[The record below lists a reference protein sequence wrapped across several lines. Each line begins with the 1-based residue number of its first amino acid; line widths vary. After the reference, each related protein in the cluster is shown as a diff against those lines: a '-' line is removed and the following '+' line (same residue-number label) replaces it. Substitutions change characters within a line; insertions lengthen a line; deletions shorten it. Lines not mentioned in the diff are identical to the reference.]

1 MLEKNKVALENVN
14 IIYIDDEFVEE
25 IAKTIKNDLISM
37 CWGEENKDMFNY
49 EQTVT
54 SFLER
59 ITDRDSAFKAGFV
72 GEFLVHCYFK
82 TFINFKHLSVFFSD
96 QDRSNKRGF
105 DYMIYDNKK
114 GLWYVEIKSG
124 TEKNNELVNTFNKN
138 KIQEAYR
145 DCEKKFIAKNN
156 LNLWNVAKS
165 EVGKVISKNS
175 TLRKKV
181 KDILE
186 ADMVGGIDNVILA
199 SVVFNDSMTKVTN
212 INELNNL
219 REKYKSHFGKIT
231 FLCFRKKTVERI
243 INLIKGDSYEQ

>member
-1 MLEKNKVALENVN
+1 M
-14 IIYIDDEFVEE
+14 
-25 IAKTIKNDLISM
+25 
-37 CWGEENKDMFNY
+37 
-49 EQTVT
+49 
-54 SFLER
+54 
-59 ITDRDSAFKAGFV
+59 
-72 GEFLVHCYFK
+72 
-82 TFINFKHLSVFFSD
+82 
-96 QDRSNKRGF
+96 
-105 DYMIYDNKK
+105 
-114 GLWYVEIKSG
+114 
-124 TEKNNELVNTFNKN
+124 
-138 KIQEAYR
+138 
-145 DCEKKFIAKNN
+145 
-156 LNLWNVAKS
+156 WNVAKS